1 MFSICSLCYVL
12 LMSCFCCLL
21 TVCLHFPC
29 HYSFLVYQFQVVIVI
44 QYSVLIVSIVQPL
57 DLTNKAYGRSYFA
70 NVGVGGGGG
79 GGGGTGGTVMRVL
92 AFNSSHGSLRNL
104 YRPFPSCLL
113 PLFQTESKCEIF
125 HMKMSMICIRMDL

>member
-29 HYSFLVYQFQVVIVI
+29 HYSFLVYKFQVVIVI

-57 DLTNKAYGRSYFA
+57 DLTNKAYGRDGRSYFA

-79 GGGGTGGTVMRVL
+79 GGGGGGVSETSIGHFRV
-92 AFNSSHGSLRNL
+92 AFCLC
-104 YRPFPSCLL
+104 FKPS
-113 PLFQTESKCEIF
+113 PSAKSFI
-125 HMKMSMICIRMDL
+125 